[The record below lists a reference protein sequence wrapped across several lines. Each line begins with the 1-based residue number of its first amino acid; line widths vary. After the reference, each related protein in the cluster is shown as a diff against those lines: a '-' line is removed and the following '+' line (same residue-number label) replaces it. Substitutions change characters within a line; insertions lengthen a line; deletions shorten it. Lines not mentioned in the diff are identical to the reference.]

1 MSTREKRN
9 RSGPT
14 AMSHFEIDGRKR
26 ISRQL
31 FRIGVRRSRFV
42 NAELQ
47 ICAAQKSQRLRLP
60 GAIGFLDSEV
70 GSLRGRR
77 AASKL
82 ELQLQPPLDR
92 SWSAERKY
100 AGAGSDT
107 IGARIRHCVRSSA
120 VDRTSTTIELRVQDA
135 GSRVEVGK
143 VKGVEDTDARNDRQ
157 PLVPS
162 MPHPAEGCIEIL

>member
-1 MSTREKRN
+1 
-9 RSGPT
+9 
-14 AMSHFEIDGRKR
+14 
-26 ISRQL
+26 
-31 FRIGVRRSRFV
+31 V

-47 ICAAQKSQRLRLP
+47 IGATQKSQRLRLP

-70 GSLRGRR
+70 GSLRRRR

-82 ELQLQPPLDR
+82 ELQLQPPFDR
-92 SWSAERKY
+92 SWSTERKY

-107 IGARIRHCVRSSA
+107 IGARIRDCVRSSA
-120 VDRTSTTIELRVQDA
+120 VDRASTTIELRGQDT
-135 GSRVEVGK
+135 GSRVEVGE

-162 MPHPAEGCIEIL
+162 MPDPAEGRIEIF

>member
-1 MSTREKRN
+1 
-9 RSGPT
+9 
-14 AMSHFEIDGRKR
+14 
-26 ISRQL
+26 
-31 FRIGVRRSRFV
+31 V

-47 ICAAQKSQRLRLP
+47 IGATQKAKGSGCP
-60 GAIGFLDSEV
+60 EPFGFLDSEV

-77 AASKL
+77 AVSKL

-92 SWSAERKY
+92 SWSAECKY
-100 AGAGSDT
+100 AGSGPYAIRTWGSDS
-107 IGARIRHCVRSSA
+107 VRSSA

-143 VKGVEDTDARNDRQ
+143 VKGVEDTDAWNDRQ

-162 MPHPAEGCIEIL
+162 MPDPAEGRIEIL